1 LPAARNIAVL
11 HNPNDPFAH
20 ALWSKALEAQG
31 KLVLASELAEKAEAL
46 LGGGDISRRQ
56 DMNMRDFAST
66 AAVGAVLSLGL
77 SVKGGAH
84 EPAGTFTEVT
94 PLGQEVNSPFH
105 DSIAF
110 ESGDGLTLAFSSYRP
125 GGSGYS
131 DMYIADRPD
140 TGQDFTE
147 VRNIAELNTF
157 EPDYANFLSG
167 DGLTLYFTTNF
178 PLPGFV
184 GAYDLYF
191 SKRPSRV
198 DPFGEPQP
206 VAGINSE
213 AGDFGISLTA
223 DGLEAY
229 FSSLRPGGKGGV
241 DIWVARRSSVD
252 EEEPFV
258 VFRNVEEVN
267 TARWESVPS
276 ISADGLTL
284 FWSDHF
290 FDVGNGSRPVRSGG
304 SGMTD
309 IWFASRASRQDPFGK
324 TVNLGS
330 PINTGSHD
338 SWTRVSPRWP
348 EDGSII
354 YFGRCVNCNLNP
366 DIRLEA
372 DIYQATW
379 RVTPRIF
386 LRGEA
391 NGDGTLDLSDAVFI
405 FGFLFLGTVE
415 LGCREALDANDD
427 GAIDLSDAIGVLGHL
442 FLGSPPTLPGMGVCE
457 PLDASATFGC
467 ETTSGVCI
475 GAG

>member
-1 LPAARNIAVL
+1 L
-11 HNPNDPFAH
+11 
-20 ALWSKALEAQG
+20 
-31 KLVLASELAEKAEAL
+31 
-46 LGGGDISRRQ
+46 
-56 DMNMRDFAST
+56 
-66 AAVGAVLSLGL
+66 
-77 SVKGGAH
+77 
-84 EPAGTFTEVT
+84 T
-94 PLGQEVNSPFH
+94 PLGQEVNSPF
-105 DSIAF
+105 DDILSF

-125 GGSGYS
+125 GGSGNA
-131 DMYIADRPD
+131 DMYIADRQD

-147 VRNIAELNTF
+147 VRNIAELNTSNH
-157 EPDYANFLSG
+157 DYGNFLSD
-167 DGLTLYFTTNF
+167 DGLTLYFTSLF
-178 PLPGFV
+178 PHPGSS
-184 GAYDLYF
+184 GDYDIYF

-213 AGDFGISLTA
+213 AGDLGISLTA

-229 FSSLRPGGKGGV
+229 FSSFRPGGKGGL

-252 EEEPFV
+252 EEEPFAV
-258 VFRNVEEVN
+258 RNVEEVN

-290 FDVGNGSRPVRSGG
+290 NDYADSRPVRPGG

-309 IWFASRASRQDPFGK
+309 IWYASRASRQDPFDK

-338 SWTRVSPRWP
+338 FWTRVSPRWP
-348 EDGSII
+348 EDGSLI
-354 YFGRCVNCNLNP
+354 YFGRCVNCDLNT
-366 DIRLEA
+366 

-379 RVTPRIF
+379 RVTPVF

-391 NGDGTLDLSDAVFI
+391 NGDGKLDLSDAVFI

-415 LGCREALDANDD
+415 PGCREALDANDD
-427 GAIDLSDAIGVLGHL
+427 GAIDLSDAIGILGHL

-457 PLDASATFGC
+457 PLEASATFGC
-467 ETTSGVCI
+467 EGSSRGCV
-475 GAG
+475 GPPAW